1 MVYCLYRC
9 EIHHGQTGGVYVHEN
24 GRGQFL
30 VNKIHSNNFA
40 GVWITSNSN
49 PTIRRNDIYNGH
61 QGGVY
66 IFGEGRGLIEHN
78 NIHGNALAGIQ
89 IRTNSDPIVRH
100 NKIHHGQHGGIYVHE
115 KGQGLIEENEV
126 GLQYMKQ
133 GGFILN
139 VIGNYIFN
147 NIEKVF

>member
-1 MVYCLYRC
+1 MFGFFTFVFVAC
-9 EIHHGQTGGVYVHEN
+9 IST
-24 GRGQFL
+24 
-30 VNKIHSNNFA
+30 

-49 PTIRRNDIYNGH
+49 PTIRKNEIYNGH

-78 NIHGNALAGIQ
+78 NIYGNALAGIQ

-126 GLQYMKQ
+126 YSNTLAGVWITTGSTPVLRRNRIHSGKQ
-133 GGFILN
+133 VSHRVKKIC
-139 VIGNYIFN
+139 IRIYIK
-147 NIEKVF
+147 I